1 MMLSADEA
9 FMTGTP
15 FCMLPVTS
23 LNDVKIGDG
32 KVGSDFKKL
41 LEQWSSNMNL
51 DIAKQI
57 KEWNHIDGEQI
68 SDHPLINLNLNNE
81 NWLHARPS
89 FN

>member
-1 MMLSADEA
+1 
-9 FMTGTP
+9 
-15 FCMLPVTS
+15 MLPVTS

-41 LEQWSSNMNL
+41 LKQWSSNMNL

-68 SDHPLINLNLNNE
+68 SG
-81 NWLHARPS
+81 PS
-89 FN
+89 PYKFKSK